1 MKYELYHH
9 GILGM
14 HWGIRRFQNEDGS
27 LTPAGQKRYER
38 LSEMERK
45 ADVKNIR
52 DSNRGKVNQKH
63 LQRKEEISNKIKEL
77 IKNAP
82 LDQKLFRH
90 LNDGE
95 KYILASKKG
104 LYDLT
109 FVDIT
114 QSYDWSDKKALSEYK
129 KYLDDPNKYI
139 ENLR

>member
-27 LTPAGQKRYER
+27 LTPAGQKRYGK

-63 LQRKEEISNKIKEL
+63 LQRKEAISNKIKEL

-104 LYDLT
+104 LYDIT

-114 QSYDWSDKKALSEYK
+114 QSYDWSNKKALSEYK
-129 KYLDDPNKYI
+129 KYLDDPDKYI